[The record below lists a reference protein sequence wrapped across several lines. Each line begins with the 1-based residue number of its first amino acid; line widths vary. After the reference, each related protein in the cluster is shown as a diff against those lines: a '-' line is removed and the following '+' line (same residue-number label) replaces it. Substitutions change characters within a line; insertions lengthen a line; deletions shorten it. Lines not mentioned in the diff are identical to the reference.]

1 MRKLIVKRKWSIVEC
16 ASKVYLYVQCAKRN
30 STHTINDV
38 YYRAI
43 RIKNGKTV
51 EADILDEQP
60 TMLIIGSS
68 TANTPYTV
76 PAGTDDVKLTVR
88 PHYNPAEGNP
98 FTFDTM

>member
-1 MRKLIVKRKWSIVEC
+1 MRKLIVKRKWSIIEC

-38 YYRAI
+38 YYKAI

-76 PAGTDDVKLTVR
+76 PAGTDDVKLMVR
-88 PHYNPAEGNP
+88 PHYSPVDGNP
-98 FTFDTM
+98 FTFEVM